1 MAAQPLPHR
10 KETQLRQLRT
20 FSRPSLP
27 AVHITC
33 HCRVEHEN
41 GRIPRVKRALAL
53 AVLCCAPWCAK
64 SQIPVNEAVGGVAVN
79 APAPGYPITARR
91 NHWTGAGIFICKGRP
106 DGTVSSVDVRQSTG
120 HEILDQAAIAALRQW
135 RFKMR
140 AVIL

>member
-1 MAAQPLPHR
+1 M
-10 KETQLRQLRT
+10 
-20 FSRPSLP
+20 
-27 AVHITC
+27 
-33 HCRVEHEN
+33 
-41 GRIPRVKRALAL
+41 KRALAL

-91 NHWTGAGIFICKGRP
+91 NHWTGAGIFICKVRP

-140 AVIL
+140 GGNLMKIPVNFTMSAVRHRMAGAMISD